1 MGLELLG
8 LLGGALTR
16 LFGFYAEHQKAKQD
30 NAHELAMIDKQIAL
44 SKVQH
49 EQKKEEIE
57 VQSNADIDVE
67 WSKALSVALE
77 SPRSGNPTIDALN
90 ALVRPILTFW
100 WCLILY
106 TTYKGFLVYAAVQE
120 VLTAKQMAEVIVTP
134 FDIAIIGSIVSFHFV
149 DRQLRKF
156 SGK

>member
-30 NAHELAMIDKQIAL
+30 NEHELAMIDKQIAL

-90 ALVRPILTFW
+90 ALVRPALTFW
-100 WCLILY
+100 WCIVLY
-106 TTYKGFLVYAAVQE
+106 TIAKGFLIYAAFQE
-120 VLTAKQMAEVIVTP
+120 VVSAKEMASIILTP
-134 FDIAIIGSIVSFHFV
+134 FDIAVVGSIISFFFV